1 AMRSTVAFDGVENFD
16 RRLIVTNIMGTAHA
30 QFGNMLVLA
39 AVYNCNIEW
48 LKELVPR
55 EKLQGLLRRTIAFI
69 RRLQQ
74 ASNVA
79 VSDILILEAI
89 DRTLFPE
96 SDGNDLYKNE
106 GLTGDSIESVDS
118 FNSIDAI
125 V

>member
-1 AMRSTVAFDGVENFD
+1 
-16 RRLIVTNIMGTAHA
+16 
-30 QFGNMLVLA
+30 MLVLA
-39 AVYNCNIEW
+39 AVYSCNIEW

-55 EKLQGLLRRTIAFI
+55 DKLQALLRRTIAFI

-89 DRTLFPE
+89 DRILFPE
-96 SDGNDLYKNE
+96 SEGNDLYKNE
-106 GLTGDSIESVDS
+106 GLTGDSIGSVGS
-118 FNSIDAI
+118 FNSVDAI